1 MTYGAMLA
9 VRGLVASS
17 DIALGDPIM
26 ILAATANACVNAV
39 YEERNKTSVDVNV
52 AAERIQAMLQA

>member
-9 VRGLVASS
+9 GRGLVASS
-17 DIALGDPIM
+17 DIALGDLIM